1 MDIVNYD
8 ATSDEQ
14 PYRIKVSIRNNLL
27 LSAIENLG
35 FKSVAEFCRQNELR
49 DGDVNSFI
57 CFRQKPLNEAGE
69 FSPAAKRLM
78 EVLGAAPTDLWT
90 AEQLTLKT
98 RKNST
103 WFNSNSYQDH
113 PHAILGGNILKL
125 NNAVQGVDYELPDQ
139 PDEIVEKKEFKE
151 HIRNA
156 LEHLTPREKRVLEY
170 RFGLHGDSG
179 YSLEE
184 VAKMLD
190 CTRERIRQIE
200 IKALRKLRLKNA
212 KKIIDLGYE
221 SSFWVNDVAH
231 TPAWT
236 FDEEGNSKWT
246 EKEE

>member
-49 DGDVNSFI
+49 DGDINSFI

-69 FSPAAKRLM
+69 FTPAAKRLM

-103 WFNSNSYQDH
+103 WFNSNSYYDTE
-113 PHAILGGNILKL
+113 HAHAVLGGNILKL

-139 PDEIVEKKEFKE
+139 PDEIAEKKEFKE
-151 HIRNA
+151 HIRSA
-156 LEHLTPREKRVLEY
+156 LECLTPREKQVLEH
-170 RFGLHGDSG
+170 RFGLHDGSI

-184 VAKMLD
+184 IAKMFD
-190 CTRERIRQIE
+190 CTRERVRQIE
-200 IKALRKLRLKNA
+200 IKALRNIRLKNA
-212 KKIIDLGYE
+212 KKIIDLG
-221 SSFWVNDVAH
+221 
-231 TPAWT
+231 
-236 FDEEGNSKWT
+236 
-246 EKEE
+246 